1 MAADCTTCR
10 DIYILCVYLYVN
22 NMTCEMELSCHDSI
36 LIISGILS
44 CVLHI
49 LFIRWHGLAW
59 CNYSFHL

>member
-1 MAADCTTCR
+1 
-10 DIYILCVYLYVN
+10 
-22 NMTCEMELSCHDSI
+22 MTCEMELSCHDSI